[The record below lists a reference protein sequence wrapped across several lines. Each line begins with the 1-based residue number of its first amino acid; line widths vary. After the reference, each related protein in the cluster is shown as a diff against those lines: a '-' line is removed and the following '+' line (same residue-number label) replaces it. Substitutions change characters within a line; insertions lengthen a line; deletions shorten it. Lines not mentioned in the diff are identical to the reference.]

1 MIEGRAVLAVVTA
14 RGGSKGLPGKNLRP
28 LAGRPLIAWT
38 IAAAQGSA
46 GVDRLILSSD
56 DPDIMAAAQ
65 ELGCE
70 APFRRS
76 PELSGDAAGSIE
88 VVLDALDRVPGFEV
102 VVLLQPTSPLRT
114 AADIDGALQRMASG
128 GAPAC
133 VSVTE
138 APVHPWL
145 AYGQDSRGRLD
156 PFAPPP
162 PGASLRRQDLPPAWM
177 LNGALYAAEADWL
190 RRERSFLKP
199 GETALW
205 PMPPERSVDIDT
217 LEDFEAAERL
227 ARG

>member
-1 MIEGRAVLAVVTA
+1 MIAGKSVMAVVTA

-38 IAAAQGSA
+38 IAAAQAAA
-46 GVDRLILSSD
+46 GVDRLILSTD

-65 ELGCE
+65 ALGCE

-76 PELSGDAAGSIE
+76 PELSGDTAGSID
-88 VVLDALDRVPGFEV
+88 VVLDALDRVPGFDV
-102 VVLLQPTSPLRT
+102 VLLLQPTSPLRT
-114 AADIDGALQRMASG
+114 AADIDGALARMAAG

-145 AYGQDSRGRLD
+145 VYGEDAGGRID
-156 PFAPPP
+156 PFAAPPA
-162 PGASLRRQDLPPAWM
+162 GASLRRQDLPPAWM
-177 LNGALYAAEADWL
+177 LNGAVYAAEADWL
-190 RRERSFLKP
+190 RRERTFLKP

-205 PMPPERSVDIDT
+205 PMPPERSIDIDT

-227 ARG
+227 ARA

>member
-1 MIEGRAVLAVVTA
+1 MLVNRSVLAVVPA
-14 RGGSKGLPGKNLRP
+14 RGGSKGLPRKNLRP
-28 LAGRPLIAWT
+28 FLGRPLIEWT
-38 IAAAQGSA
+38 LGAARAA
-46 GVDRLILSSD
+46 KVIDRLIVSSD
-56 DPDIMAAAQ
+56 DPEIMALANK
-65 ELGCE
+65 LGCE

-76 PELSGDAAGSIE
+76 PELSGDQASSID
-88 VVLDALDRVPGFEV
+88 VVLDTLDRLPGFDI

-114 AADIDGALQRMASG
+114 HLDVEGALDRMAAT

-138 APVHPWL
+138 ARSHPWL
-145 AYGQDSRGRLD
+145 VLGEAPGGRIQ
-156 PFAPPP
+156 PFVIPP

-177 LNGALYAAEADWL
+177 LNGAVYVAEVDWL
-190 RRERSFLKP
+190 RRERTFLKP

-205 PMPPERSVDIDT
+205 PMPPERSIDIDT

>member
-1 MIEGRAVLAVVTA
+1 MIEGRSVLAVVTA

-38 IAAAQGSA
+38 IAAARAAA

-56 DPDIMAAAQ
+56 DPDIMGAARD
-65 ELGCE
+65 LGCE
-70 APFRRS
+70 VPFQRS
-76 PELSGDAAGSIE
+76 PALSGDAAGSIE
-88 VVLDALDRVPGFEV
+88 VVLDALDRTPGYEV

-114 AADIDGALQRMASG
+114 AGDIDGALGRMAVS

-133 VSVTE
+133 VSVSE

-145 AYGQDSRGRLD
+145 AFAEDGRGRID
-156 PFAPPP
+156 PFVIPP

-177 LNGALYAAEADWL
+177 LNGAVYVAEVDWL
-190 RRERSFLKP
+190 RRERTFLKP

-205 PMPPERSVDIDT
+205 PMPPERSIDIDT